1 MKRLITIVFCLF
13 SITTTYCQNIDF
25 TKVEEYKGKER
36 NKKTFEEKKHKVGFN
51 AGVSVPTDY
60 LGVLS
65 SGDAFNF
72 TYEYFITNNFSATLN
87 YGSSTYGSTELY
99 EFYDFQEFYP
109 YVYDT
114 YSRDPQSDLFKM
126 NYVLSGVKYSL
137 GSNVVKVYLNP
148 FIGKS
153 FLSVGPRTLERQTS
167 SYNLWEDRGRNGA
180 DLITIPGENKVETF
194 ETEKSSSF
202 MLGCSLGTDVR
213 VSNFISINLGMTL
226 LNSKHGEILGLSER
240 GNYQFT
246 YSAINYSL
254 GLNFL
259 F

>member
-13 SITTTYCQNIDF
+13 SITTTYAQNIDF
-25 TKVEEYKGKER
+25 TKVEEDKVKER

-51 AGVSVPTDY
+51 AGVGVAFAEV
-60 LGVLS
+60 GVLGSGS
-65 SGDAFNF
+65 SFNF
-72 TYEYFITNNFSATLN
+72 TYEYFIINNFSATLN
-87 YGSSTYGSTELY
+87 YGSSINGSLGLDETYSFSDDNGN
-99 EFYDFQEFYP
+99 FD
-109 YVYDT
+109 DT
-114 YSRDPQSDLFKM
+114 YYRDAQSDLFKM

-148 FIGKS
+148 SIGMS
-153 FLSVGPRTLERQTS
+153 FLSVGPRTLERQTDNNS
-167 SYNLWEDRGRNGA
+167 PSPLGFPIINTN
-180 DLITIPGENKVETF
+180 VETF
-194 ETEKSSSF
+194 ESEKSSSF

-213 VSNFISINLGMTL
+213 VSNFLSINLGMTL
-226 LNSKHGEILGLSER
+226 LNSTHGEILGLSER